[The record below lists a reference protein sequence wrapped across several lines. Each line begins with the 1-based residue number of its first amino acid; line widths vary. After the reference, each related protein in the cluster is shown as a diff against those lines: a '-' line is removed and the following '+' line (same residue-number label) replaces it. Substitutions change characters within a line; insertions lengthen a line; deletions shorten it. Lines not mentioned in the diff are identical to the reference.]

1 MVVVDTSGIVTMMS
15 EEYAKFNG
23 TTVSDAIGRHVTEV
37 IENTRMHIV
46 AQTGVLEMGEAQ
58 TDLPLLKKQLRYLK
72 SKGYLEFG
80 FKYVGM

>member
-1 MVVVDTSGIVTMMS
+1 MAAAEGD
-15 EEYAKFNG
+15 EERVFGPSLLRMNPAIYATNLEFLRG
-23 TTVSDAIGRHVTEV
+23 TISIHHEGHE
-37 IENTRMHIV
+37 EK
-46 AQTGVLEMGEAQ
+46 QQ